1 MLLDKQNLFSDGQ
14 AITAD
19 AASTNVID
27 CRGKIK
33 EIAAGTV
40 LPLLIQAVEAFT
52 VTGTVTVEV
61 KLQTDDNE
69 AFSSPK
75 TLATTGAISSTDLVA
90 GYVAPINYIPKG
102 NEGYLRLYY
111 DVTISSGGSITKG
124 KFTAGIVAGLDC
136 SYQDM

>member
-52 VTGTVTVEV
+52 VTGTVTVPSSLPVSENDV
-61 KLQTDDNE
+61 K
-69 AFSSPK
+69 
-75 TLATTGAISSTDLVA
+75 TT
-90 GYVAPINYIPKG
+90 
-102 NEGYLRLYY
+102 R
-111 DVTISSGGSITKG
+111 
-124 KFTAGIVAGLDC
+124 GL
-136 SYQDM
+136 